1 MKWRLTSRLRVGWRS
16 ALLLVGGLAVA
27 ALATRLW
34 GSDAFIRTMV
44 DFFVLVSIVVA
55 LQIFVGST
63 GIVSFGHAA
72 FFGVGA
78 YAAAIASV
86 SPGAKDTL
94 TALPGWVL
102 ELELGL
108 IPSLAVAVA
117 VSAVVSA
124 VVAIPLS
131 RMTETAMAMATLAIL
146 VLFHTTFINWTELT
160 RGTRA
165 IVGVPRLT
173 TLWVAVAV
181 AALIAGVAV
190 LYRASAHGLRV
201 QAAREDP
208 IAARALGIRVS
219 QERFI
224 SFVLSA
230 TLTGLGGA
238 VWALNSLSFG
248 PDSFF
253 FSETFAR
260 LSMLVIGGL
269 FSVTGAVVG
278 VALVLGL
285 EEWMSHFD
293 QGIDFWF
300 IQIERTE
307 GIVQLTVAATML
319 LMLLFRSTGVLGTN
333 EIGGWMAESGRRRE
347 P

>member
-1 MKWRLTSRLRVGWRS
+1 MRWALNSRLRVGVRTY
-16 ALLLVGGLAVA
+16 ALLMGALLVA
-27 ALATRLW
+27 AAATHLW
-34 GSDAFIRTMV
+34 ATVAMTRTIV
-44 DFFVLVSIVVA
+44 DFFILVSIVVG
-55 LQIFVGST
+55 LQTFVGST

-78 YAAAIASV
+78 YAAAIVSV
-86 SPGAKDTL
+86 PPGRKDTL
-94 TALPGWVL
+94 TALPGSVL

-108 IPSLAVAVA
+108 APTLLVAVI
-117 VSAVVSA
+117 VSA
-124 VVAIPLS
+124 VVASVVAAPLS
-131 RMTETAMAMATLAIL
+131 RMTEPAMAMATLAIL
-146 VLFHTTFINWTELT
+146 VLFHTTFVNWTGLT

-165 IVGVPRLT
+165 MVGIPRLT

-181 AALIAGVAV
+181 SALVVGVAV

-208 IAARALGIRVS
+208 VAARALGINVS
-219 QERFI
+219 RERFI

-269 FSVTGAVVG
+269 FSVTGAVAG
-278 VALVLGL
+278 VALVITL
-285 EEWMSHFD
+285 EEWVANVD
-293 QGIDFWF
+293 QGIDIWF
-300 IQIERTE
+300 IHIERTE
-307 GIVQLTVAATML
+307 GIVQLAVASTML
-319 LMLLFRSTGVLGTN
+319 LMLLFRPIGVLGTS
-333 EIGGWMAESGRRRE
+333 ELGGWMAESAKRSQR
-347 P
+347 